1 MREQLRDLEG
11 QLVYV
16 LGRPTEAKTSGSIRD
31 VCIKNATVVPWDADA
46 PIIDLNG
53 IKCDHLWIR
62 AHSENRT
69 LMYQDSIVVSRVGFY
84 TRKDG
89 SLDIGCQSIARLYN
103 ADIPLSRLNSAMRQR
118 KSQQEALTRSAGI
131 LLEINCILGSH
142 GKMFEGNPVYAYSEY
157 LSITDIKKQV
167 EQFQKSVNLF
177 QARIFLESVPK
188 ASKQEPGSALFM
200 GRNPVYSRPFVS
212 SVDRLLEG

>member
-16 LGRPTEAKTSGSIRD
+16 LGRPTGAKTTGENRD
-31 VCIKNATVVPWDADA
+31 VCIKNATVVPWDADSA
-46 PIIDLNG
+46 IVDSEG

-62 AHSENRT
+62 AHSQTRT
-69 LMYQDSIVVSRVGFY
+69 SMYQSSIVVSRVGFY

-89 SLDIGCQSIARLYN
+89 SLDIGCQSAARLYN
-103 ADIPLSRLNSAMRQR
+103 ADIQLSRLNNAWRQR

-131 LLEINCILGSH
+131 LLEIDCIFKTH

-157 LSITDIKKQV
+157 LSITDIKEKV
-167 EQFQKSVNLF
+167 EQFQKSVNSL
-177 QARIFLESVPK
+177 QARLLLNSVPK
-188 ASKQEPGSALFM
+188 ASKPEPGSALFM
-200 GRNPVYSRPFVS
+200 DRNPVYSSPFAS
-212 SVDRLLEG
+212 SVDRLLKG